1 MLDDVPEQT
10 VQTNPYLPVCHT
22 DAASPDEVYPLNDR
36 KLVLYINL
44 LQYFVIFYFFAVL
57 FFSPFICG
65 SWTHLENF
73 VVIKKK
79 IDFCYNNKL
88 MINKVQLIHPLISLN

>member
-36 KLVLYINL
+36 KLVLYINA
-44 LQYFVIFYFFAVL
+44 LQYSVILYYYFCCFI
-57 FFSPFICG
+57 FSPFICG

-73 VVIKKK
+73 CCLIKK
-79 IDFCYNNKL
+79 
-88 MINKVQLIHPLISLN
+88 

>member
-36 KLVLYINL
+36 KLVLYINA
-44 LQYFVIFYFFAVL
+44 LQYSVILYYYFCCFIFLPFYLWEFDSLRKFCCL
-57 FFSPFICG
+57 IK
-65 SWTHLENF
+65 ENKF
-73 VVIKKK
+73 
-79 IDFCYNNKL
+79 L
-88 MINKVQLIHPLISLN
+88 L